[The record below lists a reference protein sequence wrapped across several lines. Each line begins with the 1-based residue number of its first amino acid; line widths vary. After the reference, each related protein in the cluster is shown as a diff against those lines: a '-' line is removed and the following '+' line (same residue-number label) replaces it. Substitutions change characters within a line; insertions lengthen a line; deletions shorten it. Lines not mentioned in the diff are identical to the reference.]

1 MGGPQVGSNSRRVF
15 LLEHSAAIE
24 HRPVLASWKVSIV
37 LLVAAI
43 TAVMLPLAQH
53 VYLLGLVLLLGV
65 VCIGPAWFAWQ
76 RGSLDPFAPIHVIGL
91 IYFVYFGLGAIW
103 AVQDP
108 TKYAYDRYLVPY
120 IPQAV
125 LYCALGFIA
134 MLWGY
139 MGPWWKRRSTT
150 GPAFAVPGLMFMVV
164 PAVAGA
170 VGYLSD
176 AALSHSRW
184 LGVTGPRIISG
195 AAQLSPLFLY
205 VWALGWLLV
214 FSGQATK
221 GQRRL
226 VLFAFLPMTALIL
239 SVSMTN
245 KSGSMTLV
253 GMPLIALWYGRRKL
267 PWKSLAALVLI
278 LVFVVF
284 PVYNTFRV
292 LDARIPQAKRLAL
305 TADIIADWDLDDYS
319 DRSIGVV
326 KYRLAMI
333 NSVAVVIRD
342 VGRWVPFANGETIF
356 LPTIAFFIPHFIWAD
371 KPSFTMGRD
380 VAETFRVVHILDN
393 STRIEITVPGEL
405 YWNFDLPG
413 IILGMALWG
422 FVMRF
427 FYRRYA
433 EFEELDPVHR
443 AIHLVLIAQWVH
455 FGGGLAAQTVAVMR
469 TLLMIEIYIIVA
481 RQFGLLGWRSS
492 RPASA
497 VQATVPAVMRG

>member
-1 MGGPQVGSNSRRVF
+1 
-15 LLEHSAAIE
+15 
-24 HRPVLASWKVSIV
+24 
-37 LLVAAI
+37 
-43 TAVMLPLAQH
+43 
-53 VYLLGLVLLLGV
+53 
-65 VCIGPAWFAWQ
+65 
-76 RGSLDPFAPIHVIGL
+76 
-91 IYFVYFGLGAIW
+91 
-103 AVQDP
+103 
-108 TKYAYDRYLVPY
+108 
-120 IPQAV
+120 
-125 LYCALGFIA
+125 
-134 MLWGY
+134 
-139 MGPWWKRRSTT
+139 
-150 GPAFAVPGLMFMVV
+150 MFMVV